1 MYGSRG
7 GASVRRGLSPEEA
20 AAEAAGL
27 RYVSDA
33 EPGISRLRA
42 GGGFTYRTANGSLIP
57 RGPQRDRITALAIPP
72 AWTSVWISP
81 RGNGHLQATGR
92 DARGRKQYRYHP
104 EWRRQRDD
112 HKYGRLADFGG
123 ALRRIRARSR
133 RDLALPGLPR
143 EKVLAGVILL
153 LDTTLMR
160 VGNAEYARLNKSF
173 GVTTIRNHH
182 ADVTGASITFTF
194 RGKSGTRHEVA
205 IDDRRLARLVRR
217 CQQLPGQELFAYLDA
232 DGEPRD
238 VGSGDVNE
246 YLREIAGGDF
256 SAKDFRTWGGTVL
269 AAEAL
274 CQVGRPTSEADSRGR
289 VAEAVRMVAAE
300 LRNTPAVCRASYIH
314 PLVIEAYL
322 QDALPCPAIA
332 RNPERALL
340 QLLRDGLPA
349 AG

>member
-1 MYGSRG
+1 
-7 GASVRRGLSPEEA
+7 VLSPEQA

-27 RYVSDA
+27 RYVNDA
-33 EPGISRLRA
+33 ELGISRVRA
-42 GGGFTYRTANGSLIP
+42 GRGFAYRAADGSLIP
-57 RGPQRDRITALAIPP
+57 RGPQRDRIVALAIPP

-81 RGNGHLQATGR
+81 RANGHIQATGR
-92 DARGRKQYRYHP
+92 DGRGRKQYRYHP
-104 EWRRQRDD
+104 QWRRQRDD

-123 ALRRIRARSR
+123 ALRRIRARTR

-194 RGKSGTRHEVA
+194 RGKSGTPHEVA

-232 DGEPRD
+232 DGAARD

-274 CQVGRPTSEADSRGR
+274 CQVGRPTSEADARSR
-289 VAEAVRMVAAE
+289 VAAAVRTAAAE

-314 PLVIEAYL
+314 PLVVEAYL
-322 QDALPCPAIA
+322 QDELPCAAIA

-340 QLLRDGLPA
+340 QLLREGLP
-349 AG
+349 GTG

>member
-1 MYGSRG
+1 MRCLE
-7 GASVRRGLSPEEA
+7 ASSTAEQTDPEA

-27 RYVSDA
+27 RYGSDEA
-33 EPGISRLRA
+33 PGITRVRH
-42 GGGFTYRTANGSLIP
+42 GRGFAYRDVDGALIP
-57 RGPQRDRITALAIPP
+57 RGAQRERITALAIPP

-81 RGNGHLQATGR
+81 HRNGHVQATGR
-92 DARGRKQYRYHP
+92 DARGRKQYRYHA

-173 GVTTIRNHH
+173 GATTIRNHH
-182 ADVTGASITFTF
+182 AHVTGASISFTF
-194 RGKSGTRHEVA
+194 RGKSGTQHEVA

-232 DGEPRD
+232 DGAARD

-246 YLREIAGGDF
+246 YLREISGGDF

-274 CQVGRPTSEADSRGR
+274 CQVGRPTSDSDARSR
-289 VAEAVRMVAAE
+289 VAEAVRTVAAE

-322 QDALPCPAIA
+322 RDALPCPAIA
-332 RNPERALL
+332 RSPERAVR
-340 QLLRDGLPA
+340 QLLRDGLPP
-349 AG
+349 G